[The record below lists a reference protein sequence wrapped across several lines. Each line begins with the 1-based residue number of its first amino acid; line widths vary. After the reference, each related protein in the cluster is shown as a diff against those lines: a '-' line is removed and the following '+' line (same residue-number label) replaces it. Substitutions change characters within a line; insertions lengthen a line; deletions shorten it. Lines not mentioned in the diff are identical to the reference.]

1 MRDLLNLTRYELW
14 RMAHMRM
21 CWVYLAVCAVSAA
34 SSGRGWG
41 LDGVYS
47 ALFSGTATFVG
58 MMLAQ
63 FFANDLATGYAK
75 NLLVGRHA
83 RAVYAGSAAVCALVA
98 SAVFVAAGALA
109 AAFVHNVGGGA
120 FVQPPVV
127 EEYPGAPEPDPY
139 AALFGERPWGVSA
152 AWLGELVLVCFVR
165 SLPGIAVAVLTG
177 SRPLGVFAGIMGG
190 GGMFEMVALV
200 LFQEIGLQD
209 VGDYLWAHD
218 ALPTLNHDFM
228 GGVPFSDP
236 LPFALAAVI
245 VAASAALV
253 VFAMRRKD
261 VSNHAD

>member
-58 MMLAQ
+58 MMLAH

-75 NLLVGRHA
+75 NLLAGRHV
-83 RAVYAGSAAVCALVA
+83 RAVYAGSAVVCALIA
-98 SAVFVAAGALA
+98 SVVFVVAGALA

-120 FVQPPVV
+120 LVQPPVV

-139 AALFGERPWGVSA
+139 AALFGERPWGASA

-190 GGMFEMVALV
+190 GGMFEMI
-200 LFQEIGLQD
+200 LFVFFQSLGLRVVND
-209 VGDYLWAHD
+209 CLWAHN
-218 ALPTLNHDFM
+218 ALPTLNDDFWD
-228 GGVPFSDP
+228 GVPFTDL
-236 LPFALAAVI
+236 LPFALAIVI
-245 VAASAALV
+245 VAASVALV
-253 VFAMRRKD
+253 VLSMRRKD

>member
-98 SAVFVAAGALA
+98 SAVFVAVDALA

-120 FVQPPVV
+120 LVQPPVV

-139 AALFGERPWGVSA
+139 AALFGERP
-152 AWLGELVLVCFVR
+152 
-165 SLPGIAVAVLTG
+165 
-177 SRPLGVFAGIMGG
+177 
-190 GGMFEMVALV
+190 
-200 LFQEIGLQD
+200 
-209 VGDYLWAHD
+209 
-218 ALPTLNHDFM
+218 
-228 GGVPFSDP
+228 
-236 LPFALAAVI
+236 
-245 VAASAALV
+245 
-253 VFAMRRKD
+253 
-261 VSNHAD
+261 

>member
-58 MMLAQ
+58 MMLAH

-75 NLLVGRHA
+75 NLLAGRHV
-83 RAVYAGSAAVCALVA
+83 RAVYAGSAVVCALIA
-98 SAVFVAAGALA
+98 SVVFVVAGALA

-120 FVQPPVV
+120 LVQPPVV

-139 AALFGERPWGVSA
+139 AALFGERPWGASA

-177 SRPLGVFAGIMGG
+177 SRPLGVFTGILGG
-190 GGMFEMVALV
+190 GGTLEMVV
-200 LFQEIGLQD
+200 FVFFQDLGLQG
-209 VGDYLWAHD
+209 VGSYLWAHD
-218 ALPTLNHDFM
+218 ALPTLNDDFWD
-228 GGVPFSDP
+228 GVPFTDL
-236 LPFALAAVI
+236 LPFALAIVI

>member
-58 MMLAQ
+58 MMLAH

-75 NLLVGRHA
+75 NLLAGRHV
-83 RAVYAGSAAVCALVA
+83 RAVYAGSAVVCALVA
-98 SAVFVAAGALA
+98 SAVFAAAGALV

-120 FVQPPVV
+120 LVQPPVV

-139 AALFGERPWGVSA
+139 AALFGERPWGASA

-190 GGMFEMVALV
+190 GGMFEMVV
-200 LFQEIGLQD
+200 FVFFQDLGLQG
-209 VGDYLWAHD
+209 VGSYLWAHD
-218 ALPTLNHDFM
+218 ALPTLNDDFWD
-228 GGVPFSDP
+228 GVPFTDL
-236 LPFALAAVI
+236 LPFALAIVI

>member
-120 FVQPPVV
+120 LVQPPVV

-139 AALFGERPWGVSA
+139 VALFEERPWGASA
-152 AWLGELVLVCFVR
+152 AWLGEFVLVCFVR

-190 GGMFEMVALV
+190 GGTLEMVALV

>member
-41 LDGVYS
+41 LDDVYTG
-47 ALFSGTATFVG
+47 LLSGTATFVG

-75 NLLVGRHA
+75 NLLAGRHV
-83 RAVYAGSAAVCALVA
+83 RAVYAGSAAACALVA
-98 SAVFVAAGALA
+98 SVVFAAAGALA

-120 FVQPPVV
+120 LVQPPVV

-139 AALFGERPWGVSA
+139 AALFGERPWGASA

-177 SRPLGVFAGIMGG
+177 SRPLGVFAGMMSG
-190 GGMFEMVALV
+190 GGMFELV
-200 LFQEIGLQD
+200 VLVFFQNLGLQD
-209 VGDYLWAHD
+209 VGGYLWVHD
-218 ALPTLNHDFM
+218 ALPMLNHDFSA
-228 GGVPFSDP
+228 GVPFSDP
-236 LPFALAAVI
+236 LPFALAAV
-245 VAASAALV
+245 VAVASAALV

-261 VSNHAD
+261 VSNHVD

>member
-58 MMLAQ
+58 MMLAH

-75 NLLVGRHA
+75 NLLAGRHV
-83 RAVYAGSAAVCALVA
+83 RAVYAGSAAACALVA
-98 SAVFVAAGALA
+98 SAVFAAAGALA

-120 FVQPPVV
+120 LVQPPVV
-127 EEYPGAPEPDPY
+127 EEYPGAPEPGPY
-139 AALFGERPWGVSA
+139 VALFGERPWGASA

-177 SRPLGVFAGIMGG
+177 SRPLGVFTGILGG
-190 GGMFEMVALV
+190 GGTLEMVV
-200 LFQEIGLQD
+200 FVFFQDLGLQG
-209 VGDYLWAHD
+209 VGSYLWAHD
-218 ALPTLNHDFM
+218 ALPTLNDDFWD
-228 GGVPFSDP
+228 GVPFTDL
-236 LPFALAAVI
+236 LPFALAIVI